1 VDRRLRSVS
10 SCCTRGYSRVFGKRQ
25 ARKDAR
31 RYRRKGLDD
40 TAQRI
45 VDALAARGVR
55 DATVLEVG
63 GGVGAIEIELL
74 EAGANHATV
83 VEISEAYDDE
93 ARALLLENGL
103 QERVERRHG
112 DFVQA
117 ESEVEPADVVVM
129 HRVVC
134 CYPDPDALVGAAAR
148 HARRL
153 LALSFPRDTWWLRLG
168 SRIVNLWFRTVCDFE
183 SFVHSPV
190 AIIGAASAHG
200 LTPVREHR
208 GRIWRIAVLERS

>member
-1 VDRRLRSVS
+1 M
-10 SCCTRGYSRVFGKRQ
+10 RGYSRVFGKRQ

-40 TAQRI
+40 TARRI

-74 EAGANHATV
+74 KAGADKATV

-93 ARALLLENGL
+93 ARALLGEAGL
-103 QERVERRHG
+103 HERVERRHG
-112 DFVQA
+112 DFVQG
-117 ESEVEPADVVVM
+117 ESEVEPTDVVVM

-134 CYPDPDALVGAAAR
+134 CYPDSDALVGAAAR
-148 HARRL
+148 HARWL

-168 SRIVNLWFRTVCDFE
+168 SRLANIWFRTVCGFE
-183 SFVHSPV
+183 SFVHSPA
-190 AIIGAASAHG
+190 AIISAASAHG
-200 LTPVREHR
+200 LTPVHEHR